1 MRGETRNF
9 SSFSHGQF
17 DEETYEAGLTAD
29 RMTTMVCCYWIL
41 KLQARFMSS
50 DYEVSQ
56 AAARKAGAMLWSL
69 EFHIQAVN
77 YCLYNALTLAAL
89 DETTGPERRA

>member
-1 MRGETRNF
+1 
-9 SSFSHGQF
+9 
-17 DEETYEAGLTAD
+17 
-29 RMTTMVCCYWIL
+29 
-41 KLQARFMSS
+41 
-50 DYEVSQ
+50 
-56 AAARKAGAMLWSL
+56 L